1 MNTTKKLDLKQ
12 KAAQVYS
19 LCKELLCVYGNDETE
34 LDELDGVNDV
44 IDEAANFVNAFQNS
58 TACQT
63 AIEVLSQKE
72 NLYVVSIEVRDAQA
86 HFIPVS
92 GDDGDDDNW
101 HDIEGYVEF
110 TRFRAKSKDEA
121 FRKLQETYPQYD
133 VNCFE
138 IEEFVLK

>member
-1 MNTTKKLDLKQ
+1 MNTTKKSELKQ
-12 KAAQVYS
+12 KAAQIYF
-19 LCKELLCVYGNDETE
+19 LCKELLDVYGNDETE
-34 LDELDGVNDV
+34 LDELEGVSDI

-58 TACQT
+58 AACQT
-63 AIEVLSQKE
+63 AIETLSQKE

-101 HDIEGYVEF
+101 CDIEGYVEF

-121 FRKLQETYPQYD
+121 YRKLQEAYPQYD
-133 VNCFE
+133 VDCFE